1 MTRSTFKFGFPLT
14 IALAVTGAAAFAQDK
29 NPASDIK
36 VRAGQVQETTE
47 YSDDG
52 LPVERYQAEQAVSYA
67 NLDLSKTSDVAKL
80 KERVKAAAK
89 DVCKELDTA
98 APLDVS
104 DDDEGNTTCV
114 RDATAGAMGQVKAA
128 IAAATS
134 GSAHATQANL
144 K

>member
-36 VRAGQVQETTE
+36 VRAGQVQQTTE

-52 LPVERYQAEQAVSYA
+52 LPVERYQAERAVSYA
-67 NLDLSKTSDVAKL
+67 NLDLSKTADAAKL

-89 DVCKELDTA
+89 DVCKELDTV

-104 DDDEGNTTCV
+104 DDDDTTCV

>member
-29 NPASDIK
+29 NPASDIN

-52 LPVERYQAEQAVSYA
+52 IPVERYKAERAVSYA
-67 NLDLSKTSDVAKL
+67 NLDLSKTSDAATL
-80 KERVKAAAK
+80 KERVQEAARE
-89 DVCKELDTA
+89 VCKELDTVDT
-98 APLDVS
+98 LDVS
-104 DDDEGNTTCV
+104 EDDNATCV
-114 RDATAGAMGQVKAA
+114 RNATADAMSQVKAA
-128 IAAATS
+128 ITTAEGAQ
-134 GSAHATQANL
+134 ATQVNL

>member
-29 NPASDIK
+29 NSASDIK

-52 LPVERYQAEQAVSYA
+52 IPVERYKAERAVSYA
-67 NLDLSKTSDVAKL
+67 NLDLSRTSDATEL
-80 KERVKAAAK
+80 QERVKQAAK

-98 APLDVS
+98 EPLDVS
-104 DDDEGNTTCV
+104 DDPNDNTTCV
-114 RDATAGAMGQVKAA
+114 RDATAGAMSQVKAA

-134 GSAHATQANL
+134 GSGHATQANL

>member
-29 NPASDIK
+29 NPASDIN

-52 LPVERYQAEQAVSYA
+52 LPVERYQAERAVSYA

-104 DDDEGNTTCV
+104 DDEGDTTCV

-128 IAAATS
+128 VAAATS